1 MILADILKRWAVLSG
16 KERPTMLTGTD
27 EHGMKIQKAAA
38 QAKVDVKSFCDT
50 NYKKFEQLAEDANI
64 NYDRFIRTTDFDHK
78 WAVEH
83 FWSLLKMRGHIY
95 TSKHEGWYSVS
106 DETFFPQSAVHL
118 IQDPRTG
125 RKLMASMETGREVE
139 WTSETNYHFR
149 LSAFK
154 DVLLKFY
161 ERNPTFIVPTS
172 RMAEVVE
179 SVASGLDDLSISRP
193 VERLS
198 WGIRVPEDD
207 SQTICVWLDALIN
220 YITATGYPFTPGA
233 ESQGGWPPDCHVIG
247 KDIVRFHCVY
257 WPAFLLALDLPPP
270 KHVLTHAHWTMG
282 REKMSKTTGNV
293 VNPFW
298 AIERFGV
305 DTMRYYLAH
314 DGGLRDDADY
324 ENAYIIERYKKGL
337 QGGLGNLVSRV
348 VRGKRWSVPRSVER
362 APHEYSEDADVT
374 HFTTLNQLR
383 VLVGNHFDQL
393 DSRKALHE
401 IMSVVYKVCG

>member
-1 MILADILKRWAVLSG
+1 MVLTDILKRFAVLSG

-38 QAKVDVKSFCDT
+38 QAKIDVKSFCDK
-50 NYKKFEQLAEDANI
+50 NYKQFEQLAKNANI
-64 NYDRFIRTTDFDHK
+64 NYDRFIRTTDVDHM

-83 FWSLLKMRGHIY
+83 FWSLLERRGHIY
-95 TSKHEGWYSVS
+95 TAKHEGWYSVS

-149 LSAFK
+149 LSSFK
-154 DVLLKFY
+154 EALLKFY
-161 ERNPTFIVPTS
+161 KDNPTFIRPAS

-179 SVASGLDDLSISRP
+179 SVASGLEDLSISRP

-198 WGIRVPEDD
+198 WGIRVPGDK
-207 SQTICVWLDALIN
+207 SQTIYVWLDALIN
-220 YITATGYPFTPGA
+220 YITATGFPFTPGK
-233 ESQGGWPPDCHVIG
+233 EMQGGWPPDCQVIG

-270 KHVLTHAHWTMG
+270 KQTLTHAHWTMG

-293 VNPFW
+293 VDPFW

-324 ENAYIIERYKKGL
+324 ENAYIVERYKKGL
-337 QGGLGNLVSRV
+337 SGGLGNLVSRV
-348 VRGKRWSVPRSVER
+348 VRGKRWNVRRSVET
-362 APHEYSEDADVT
+362 APHTYLEVVETEHISILD
-374 HFTTLNQLR
+374 QLR
-383 VLVGNHFDQL
+383 IIVGQHFDQL

-401 IMSVVYKVCG
+401 IMSAIYKV